1 MAKIYLLNSQK
12 FDNVVNLEVF
22 KVQSLEFDI
31 DLKPYDALV
40 FTSKSAIF
48 ALEDNKIDWKNTP
61 SYLIAEATSNIAK
74 SFGANIAFTGLSGH
88 GNDFANELIP
98 HLKDKK
104 VLYIKAKKTVSN
116 LPEILRENG
125 IDIDE
130 LVSYETVCNSSLKSF
145 ELEEGSTI
153 IFTSPSS
160 VECFFKKF
168 SWNSSFK
175 AILIGKTTAQYLPK
189 ELVNYKISSTTNV
202 KECIKLAFQDF
213 S

>member
-22 KVQSLEFDI
+22 KVQSLKLDI

-48 ALEDNKIDWKNTP
+48 ALEDNKIDWKKIP

-125 IDIDE
+125 INVDE

-189 ELVNYKISSTTNV
+189 ELVNYKISSNTNV

>member
-1 MAKIYLLNSQK
+1 MKCI
-12 FDNVVNLEVF
+12 
-22 KVQSLEFDI
+22 
-31 DLKPYDALV
+31 
-40 FTSKSAIF
+40 
-48 ALEDNKIDWKNTP
+48 
-61 SYLIAEATSNIAK
+61 
-74 SFGANIAFTGLSGH
+74 
-88 GNDFANELIP
+88 
-98 HLKDKK
+98 
-104 VLYIKAKKTVSN
+104 LYVKAKKTVSN

-125 IDIDE
+125 INVDE

>member
-1 MAKIYLLNSQK
+1 MAKIYLLNNQK
-12 FDNVVNLEVF
+12 FDEVVNLEVF
-22 KVQSLEFDI
+22 KVQSLKLDI

-48 ALEDNKIDWKNTP
+48 ALEDNKIDWKKIP

>member
-1 MAKIYLLNSQK
+1 MAKIYLLNNQK
-12 FDNVVNLEVF
+12 FDEVVNLEVF
-22 KVQSLEFDI
+22 KVQSLKLDI

-48 ALEDNKIDWKNTP
+48 ALEDNKIDWKKIP

-125 IDIDE
+125 INVDE

>member
-1 MAKIYLLNSQK
+1 MAKIYLLNNQK
-12 FDNVVNLEVF
+12 FDEVVNLEVF
-22 KVQSLEFDI
+22 KVQSLKLDI

-48 ALEDNKIDWKNTP
+48 ALEDNKIDWKKIP

-125 IDIDE
+125 INVDE

-189 ELVNYKISSTTNV
+189 ELVKYKISSTTSV
-202 KECIKLAFQDF
+202 KECIKLALKN
-213 S
+213 

>member
-22 KVQSLEFDI
+22 KVQSLKFDI

-48 ALEDNKIDWKNTP
+48 ALEDNKIDWKNIP

-74 SFGANIAFTGLSGH
+74 SFGANIAFTGL
-88 GNDFANELIP
+88 
-98 HLKDKK
+98 
-104 VLYIKAKKTVSN
+104 
-116 LPEILRENG
+116 
-125 IDIDE
+125 IDE

-189 ELVNYKISSTTNV
+189 ELVNYKISSNTNV